1 MADAKVLLFLVVV
14 TGLPSLL
21 LGGAVFLAGV
31 PLYYR
36 LRRVPP
42 PRRRIGPGARLLLTL
57 AFAGLV
63 STTVVGYELYVK
75 ISTRNDFHR
84 FQGEQA
90 YWRMPLQ
97 EPWELRMH
105 GAMDTGSIGRW
116 REAVP
121 VLDNVA
127 GVAIQGGFV
136 AGTFVAPDTSG
147 AGWFLFDGGSA
158 AVQRFKTPAAFLR
171 ACREAGFDVP
181 VAIETVRHT
190 WYVHWGIVS
199 P

>member
-1 MADAKVLLFLVVV
+1 MADAKVLLFLVMV
-14 TGLPSLL
+14 TGVPALL
-21 LGGAVFLAGV
+21 LGGVVFLAGV

-36 LRRVPP
+36 LRRIPP
-42 PRRRIGPGARLLLTL
+42 PQRRIGPGARLLLTL

-63 STTVVGYELYVK
+63 STSVVGYELYVK

-105 GAMDTGSIGRW
+105 GSMDRGSIGKW
-116 REAVP
+116 RDDMP
-121 VLDNVA
+121 VVDTIA
-127 GVAIQGGFV
+127 GVAIQGGLV
-136 AGTFVAPDTSG
+136 AGTFAAPDPSG
-147 AGWFLFDGGSA
+147 AGWFLFDCSA
-158 AVQRFKTPAAFLR
+158 GTVQRFKTQAAFLQ
-171 ACREAGFDVP
+171 ACGAAGLEVP
-181 VAIETVRHT
+181 VPIETVRHT